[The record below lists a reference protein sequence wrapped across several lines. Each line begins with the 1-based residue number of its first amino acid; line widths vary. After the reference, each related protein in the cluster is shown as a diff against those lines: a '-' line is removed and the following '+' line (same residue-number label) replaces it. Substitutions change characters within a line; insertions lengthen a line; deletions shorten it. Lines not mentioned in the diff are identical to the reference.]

1 MAVEVLEGA
10 VVAHSRSRVGAA
22 GGDLPVAD
30 TDAGIEHG
38 GHEGMAQHV
47 RMHSRHPY
55 ACGSSQVS
63 QAPGRGVAVHA
74 TAGAVEQD
82 RPVETVAGGSVDR
95 PAYGWR

>member
-38 GHEGMAQHV
+38 GHEGVAHM
-47 RMHSRHPY
+47 
-55 ACGSSQVS
+55 CGCILGIRTPPSE
-63 QAPGRGVAVHA
+63 PGTSIAGSPRDGPCDRRRG
-74 TAGAVEQD
+74 
-82 RPVETVAGGSVDR
+82 
-95 PAYGWR
+95 